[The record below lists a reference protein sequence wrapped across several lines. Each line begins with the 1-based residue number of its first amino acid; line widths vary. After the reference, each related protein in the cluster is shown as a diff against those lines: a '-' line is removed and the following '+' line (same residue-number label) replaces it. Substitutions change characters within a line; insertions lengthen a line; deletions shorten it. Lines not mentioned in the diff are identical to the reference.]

1 MAVEKIQIKDID
13 GNVLFEYECEGNTL
27 KRTVE
32 VAVSHNAN
40 LYNANLYNANLYNA
54 NLGYAN
60 LGYANLGY
68 ANLGYA
74 NLYNANLGYA
84 NLGYANLGN
93 ANLGYANLGNANLE
107 NANLYNAQ
115 NIPCVPI
122 WCPSDGPFI
131 GWKKVGSCLVKLLIP
146 DDAERCSATTRKCR
160 CSKAMV
166 ISILDLDTNEDVQEI
181 INKAYTPEV
190 TYKVGEMV
198 LPDAFDKD
206 RWNECSN
213 GIHFFINKQDAI
225 DYNG

>member
-32 VAVSHNAN
+32 VAVSS
-40 LYNANLYNANLYNA
+40 
-54 NLGYAN
+54 
-60 LGYANLGY
+60 
-68 ANLGYA
+68 
-74 NLYNANLGYA
+74 
-84 NLGYANLGN
+84 
-93 ANLGYANLGNANLE
+93 NANLE
-107 NANLYNAQ
+107 NANLYNVNLRYAYLY
-115 NIPCVPI
+115 NANLENANLENANLEYANLEYANLRYANLRYAKEIPYTPI

-166 ISILDLDTNEDVQEI
+166 VSILDLDTNEDVQEI
-181 INKAYTPEV
+181 TNKAYTPEA

-198 LPDAFDKD
+198 LPNAFDKD